1 MGSAHVIIKNKWRRA
16 CASAT
21 IYGPVNIKAMISR
34 LSQSRGAARSARSEG
49 RHKQREQRPAA
60 ARKQHARKA
69 TAGAGTST
77 TAHCDGILK
86 SKWHSSNP
94 FFCSF
99 FKN

>member
-49 RHKQREQRPAA
+49 RHKQRESNTQEKQPQAPGQAPRPTVTEFSNQNGTPPIPFSVPFSKISGA
-60 ARKQHARKA
+60 ARV
-69 TAGAGTST
+69 
-77 TAHCDGILK
+77 
-86 SKWHSSNP
+86 
-94 FFCSF
+94 
-99 FKN
+99 